1 MQRYLVSISNYKIP
15 LTPFSLSYP
24 ALFSPRFPVLDRPDF
39 SAFSSNQCLPLPI
52 CRLCPLADSSHC
64 INCSIVKDSVLS
76 DSAATTALAPALFP
90 LPSPRQHRNTETMVG
105 GGDRAAQNYGLQLSL
120 SPLTAGRL
128 TATSPSASRSS
139 SSSSCAQ
146 TDCAEFFR
154 LICSSGG
161 APLSWHCRHSSGSLK
176 PISPSPFLLASL
188 GYSSF

>member
-39 SAFSSNQCLPLPI
+39 SAFSSNQCLSLPI

-76 DSAATTALAPALFP
+76 DSAATTTIAPALFP
-90 LPSPRQHRNTETMVG
+90 LPSPRQHRNTETMVGGG

-128 TATSPSASRSS
+128 TGPPPPPPDLLLLPPAHRPTVQNSS
-139 SSSSCAQ
+139 
-146 TDCAEFFR
+146 D
-154 LICSSGG
+154 
-161 APLSWHCRHSSGSLK
+161 
-176 PISPSPFLLASL
+176 
-188 GYSSF
+188 